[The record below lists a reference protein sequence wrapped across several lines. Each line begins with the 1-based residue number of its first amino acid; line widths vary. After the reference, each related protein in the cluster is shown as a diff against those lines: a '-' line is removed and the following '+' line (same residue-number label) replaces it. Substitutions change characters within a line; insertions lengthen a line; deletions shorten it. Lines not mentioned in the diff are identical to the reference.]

1 MKKVFIDST
10 GWYSLTQPEDINY
23 NKAKDYFQSLL
34 DSGAKLYTN
43 ILEINNVITL
53 IKKNCG
59 LNTALEF
66 SKLIEE
72 AVLSTN
78 LHISWLTRRLRR
90 NSLKQFFS
98 IKEAD
103 IEIRHCIIF
112 EEVRRKR
119 INSIFSFDPILKA
132 FGIPLMPQN

>member
-10 GWYSLTQPEDINY
+10 GWYALVQSADVNHNI
-23 NKAKDYFQSLL
+23 AKDYFQSLL

-43 ILEINNVITL
+43 IIEIDNVINL
-53 IKKNCG
+53 LKKNCG
-59 LNTALEF
+59 LNVALEF

-78 LHISWLTRRLRR
+78 LHISWVTRRLRR

-98 IKEAD
+98 IKEPD
-103 IEIRHCIIF
+103 IQIRHCMVF
-112 EEVRRKR
+112 EEVRRKK
-119 INSIFSFDPILKA
+119 IISIFSFDQTLKS
-132 FGIPLMPQN
+132 FGIPLMPQV